1 MTAGALTSGL
11 MAPPRFTLTVPDTWI
26 PLDLDPRTR
35 TESIGRLVEQRLGGD
50 VPVAVRREL
59 TASLRQYARQAA
71 ASGALY
77 AALMYQEVDGL
88 PLSASLLVALAA
100 AAPDGEGG
108 AAQALGAGAVPFD
121 TLAGPAVR
129 AYRMDEAGAQTQ
141 YALPVPGGGEA
152 VLTLTFA
159 TPNLALAQ
167 PLGELFDAIART
179 LDWAPR

>member
-1 MTAGALTSGL
+1 MTAGALISGL

-35 TESIGRLVEQRLGGD
+35 TESIGRLVEQRLGAD
-50 VPVAVRREL
+50 APVEVRREL
-59 TASLRQYARQAA
+59 TATLRQYARQAA
-71 ASGALY
+71 AGGALY

-100 AAPDGEGG
+100 APPDPAGLG
-108 AAQALGAGAVPFD
+108 AVLGAGAVPFD

-129 AYRMDEAGAQTQ
+129 AHQADEAGAQTQ
-141 YALPVPGGGEA
+141 YAVRVPEGDDA

-159 TPNLALAQ
+159 TPNLALAD

-179 LDWAPR
+179 LDWAGP